1 MPRESP
7 VGACLTADLPAKP
20 TPAFE
25 RLSEGRRSFA
35 DLAANTP
42 VVRRLR
48 ALEPALSENGLS
60 VPDAVTRAEAA
71 VDGLH
76 LSGVLGGRRGLAVVE
91 VGAALATGW
100 LEMCRPPHTTV
111 PNLVGGREWPRV
123 HDHPLVSWGELL
135 GPLVLSG
142 GLAELATAPGWLDE
156 QLLIL
161 PPLLLQ
167 RLVTRD
173 EPVDVAALI
182 DALAGEVAEAAEAE
196 PGVDAPPRGQLVK
209 RVAAAC
215 ALLVELGAARW
226 GRPRGRFG
234 ELAVTQLGLFA
245 WLLVIV
251 NVDGEAAPS
260 IDRMLRDAGY
270 LKADGSSITPEPAP
284 VPTADS

>member
-25 RLSEGRRSFA
+25 RLSEDRRSFA
-35 DLAANTP
+35 DLAANTAL
-42 VVRRLR
+42 VRRLR
-48 ALEPALSENGLS
+48 ALEPALGENGLS

-71 VDGLH
+71 VDGPH
-76 LSGVLGGRRGLAVVE
+76 LSGVLGGRRGLVVVE
-91 VGAALATGW
+91 VGAAVATGRVD
-100 LEMCRPPHTTV
+100 MCHPPPATV
-111 PNLVGGREWPRV
+111 PVLVGGRGWPRV
-123 HDHPLVSWGELL
+123 HDRPLVPWGEIVTS
-135 GPLVLSG
+135 LVLSG

-173 EPVDVAALI
+173 EPVDVAALV
-182 DALAGEVAEAAEAE
+182 DALAGEVAAAADAE
-196 PGVDAPPRGQLVK
+196 PGVDPPPRGQLVK

-226 GRPRGRFG
+226 DRPRGRLG

-251 NVDGEAAPS
+251 NVDGEAAPA

-270 LKADGSSITPEPAP
+270 LKAHGSYITPEPTP